1 MMAPSQA
8 FDRDK
13 MPSAANLTSVSELLF
28 KLPFME
34 GEVAKRADAQG
45 CASWPLLTPP
55 LQELCIP
62 MLPAVVPTT
71 SFASC

>member
-1 MMAPSQA
+1 MMAPSRA

-34 GEVAKRADAQG
+34 GEVQRGQMPRDVQVG
-45 CASWPLLTPP
+45 PS
-55 LQELCIP
+55 
-62 MLPAVVPTT
+62 
-71 SFASC
+71 